1 MSGIYEIFAT
11 NFYGRN
17 STNNTVETSMID
29 DLSQPLVLYLCIVKE
44 SVDIIDYIST
54 KPFGSDNSKIQNR
67 KEEPTRLYIIKYRSP
82 DSDEY
87 QTTINA
93 LNIIIDRIERNELRE
108 LINYNLS
115 SRISVFKQYKSLE
128 TYHDCK
134 YLLKNFPSINIVYVN
149 KSLPLTYNYYDTTTI
164 SLCTDYQKRVMLDDN
179 NERRSIPLGMTQI
192 CCPEKSNVLS
202 VCDFTL
208 RNNEISNWSVCK
220 YNNTGQL
227 ISYEVCKCLNEVP
240 LLRWYN
246 FIKILRLSDEFT
258 QITTHLAYLKT
269 EDNLIFWLSTLHTFM
284 PSKDE
289 DIYWDNNQHSNLKLL
304 HDNYPNEINAVDLN
318 YSYTDFN
325 KLTYCQIITIEEVF
339 LKYNFDNIQSKE
351 RTTFAFDND
360 GSTVMF
366 IGLLSHN
373 VLGVDHMKHFDNL
386 VF

>member
-1 MSGIYEIFAT
+1 MSGVYEIFAT

-17 STNNTVETSMID
+17 STNNTVEISMIN
-29 DLSQPLVLYLCIVKE
+29 DLSQPFVLYLCIVKE

-54 KPFGSDNSKIQNR
+54 KPFGSDNSKIRNR
-67 KEEPTRLYIIKYRSP
+67 KEEPTRLYIIKYQSP

-93 LNIIIDRIERNELRE
+93 LNIIIDRIERNELKE

-128 TYHDCK
+128 TYYDCK

-179 NERRSIPLGMTQI
+179 NKRKSIPMGMTQI

-202 VCDFTL
+202 VCNFTL
-208 RNNEISNWSVCK
+208 RNNEINNWSVCK

-240 LLRWYN
+240 LLRWHSFN
-246 FIKILRLSDEFT
+246 KILRLNDEFT

-289 DIYWDNNQHSNLKLL
+289 GIYWDNNQHSNLKLL

-325 KLTYCQIITIEEVF
+325 KLTYCQIINIEEVF

-351 RTTFAFDND
+351 RTTFAFDTD

-373 VLGVDHMKHFDNL
+373 LLGVDHMKHFDNL
-386 VF
+386 LF